1 MVVTNPLNQ
10 QADQTVVVNAFSKSL
25 KAVREDPRGLLCMAY
40 QAWRCAVFIHQQLH
54 QMAAL

>member
-1 MVVTNPLNQ
+1 MTNPLNQ